1 METQDSPTSMQN
13 TERTKMK
20 NARLAMGVVA
30 LAAAGLLAGCTT
42 ARTDST
48 ASLNDTTMSG
58 STTVGTSAT
67 ATTTG
72 STAHADTNA
81 HGHGH
86 ATAPATA
93 HSSTT
98 TAGTSSASMG
108 HSAAD
113 MKTMCDMHDR
123 VMKAKTDAERDAA
136 LDANVRA
143 MPPAEKKQYV
153 DMMHK
158 HCM

>member
-1 METQDSPTSMQN
+1 
-13 TERTKMK
+13 MK
-20 NARLAMGVVA
+20 NARLAMGLVA
-30 LAAAGLLAGCTT
+30 LAAAGMFAGCTT

-58 STTVGTSAT
+58 TTTVGTSAT
-67 ATTTG
+67 ATTADP
-72 STAHADTNA
+72 SVHAAT
-81 HGHGH
+81 HGHAHGH

-98 TAGTSSASMG
+98 TAGSSSAAMG
-108 HSAAD
+108 HSASD
-113 MKTMCDMHDR
+113 MKAMCDMHDR

-136 LDANVRA
+136 LDASIRA
-143 MPPAEKKQYV
+143 MAPAEKKQYV